1 MCVRRPFA
9 LLFSHRARSVG
20 DLHMWRVFELR
31 DRADA
36 TGRGNEGTDEDI
48 SKGKRSAAAQKTLQM
63 EKEKRTPPP
72 PPRTVTRREKSSSI
86 PRSLSRQG
94 GREGTSEAPFNNFG
108 QRKKIS
114 SHGQGKEGRGIWSN
128 NVLYPPPPRL
138 SSPPFSLP
146 HTLFPLDAGRIRI
159 RGRGDCPSLHQSTPP
174 RQEGGRKNIP
184 SAVCRGNNFRR
195 DIPGGKGWS

>member
-1 MCVRRPFA
+1 MERTVTYLPVPPFFAYGIFLTYCMCVRRPFA

-72 PPRTVTRREKSSSI
+72 LPGRLRAGKNH
-86 PRSLSRQG
+86 PRSHGPFQ
-94 GREGTSEAPFNNFG
+94 GREG
-108 QRKKIS
+108 
-114 SHGQGKEGRGIWSN
+114 GRGRAK
-128 NVLYPPPPRL
+128 PPSTTL
-138 SSPPFSLP
+138 GSEKKSLP
-146 HTLFPLDAGRIRI
+146 MDRGKKGGEYGATMCYTLLPLVFL
-159 RGRGDCPSLHQSTPP
+159 PPLFHSL
-174 RQEGGRKNIP
+174 ILF
-184 SAVCRGNNFRR
+184 FRWTR
-195 DIPGGKGWS
+195 AE